1 MFSKDLGIDLGTI
14 FTRLADSTQ
23 VLSEE
28 PTIVA
33 IEVMDQKMV
42 AVGQEARDMY
52 GRVPES
58 IEVARPLKNWVIA
71 DYEITETLLSYLLQR
86 VSGSMRIFRPRVMIS
101 VPYGVTSVERRAV
114 YEATLEA
121 GSREAFLI
129 QQPLAAALG
138 VDLPIGS
145 PSGNMVIC
153 LGGGCTEAA
162 VMAMYGIV
170 SAETL
175 RAGGMDLD
183 DAIVNYVRRKYGIV
197 IGQVTAE
204 QLKIRI
210 GAAVPQDTENSLEV
224 QGQDQVTGLPR
235 PVTLTTGEI
244 VEALQDPLKAIVETG
259 RRVLEKTP
267 PELVADIIDRGVALC
282 GAGALL
288 RGIDKLLTK
297 SLGIPAYLVDNPMTC
312 VVEGAVKA
320 LPMYNILRRS
330 LPQVSYQRSKKRPG
344 GRFSSL
350 IQIIRHPL
358 QMGDRID
365 ILHPDVAG
373 DREIDGRIV
382 EDRLDAG
389 LH

>member
-1 MFSKDLGIDLGTI
+1 MFSKDLGIDLGTM
-14 FTRLADSTQ
+14 FTRIADSTQ
-23 VLSEE
+23 VLMEE

-33 IEVMDQKMV
+33 IEVEDQKMV
-42 AVGQEARDMY
+42 AVGQEALDMY

-58 IEVARPLKNWVIA
+58 IEVARPLKNGVIA
-71 DYEITETLLSYLLQR
+71 DYEITETLLSYLLR
-86 VSGSMRIFRPRVMIS
+86 RASGSMRIIRPRVMIT

-114 YEATLEA
+114 YEAVLEA
-121 GSREAFLI
+121 RGRGDAYLI

-138 VDLPIGS
+138 VDLPINS

-175 RAGGMDLD
+175 RAGGMELD

-204 QLKIRI
+204 QLKVRI
-210 GAAVPQDTENSLEV
+210 GAAVPQDTENSMEV

-244 VEALQDPLKAIVETG
+244 VEALQEPLKAVIETG

-282 GAGALL
+282 GGGALL
-288 RGIDKLLTK
+288 RGVDKLLTK

-312 VVEGAVKA
+312 AAEGAVKGLA
-320 LPMYNILRRS
+320 LYNVLRRN
-330 LPQVSYQRSKKRPG
+330 LPQV
-344 GRFSSL
+344 
-350 IQIIRHPL
+350 
-358 QMGDRID
+358 
-365 ILHPDVAG
+365 
-373 DREIDGRIV
+373 
-382 EDRLDAG
+382 
-389 LH
+389 

>member
-1 MFSKDLGIDLGTI
+1 MFSKDLGIDLGTM

-33 IEVMDQKMV
+33 IEVADQKMV

-58 IEVARPLKNWVIA
+58 IEVARPLKNGVIA

-86 VSGSMRIFRPRVMIS
+86 VSGSMRIFRPRVMIT

-114 YEATLEA
+114 YEAVLEA
-121 GSREAFLI
+121 GSREASLI

-138 VDLPIGS
+138 IDLPIGS

-175 RAGGMDLD
+175 RSGGIDLD
-183 DAIVNYVRRKYGIV
+183 EAIVAYVRRKYGIV

-204 QLKIRI
+204 QLKMKI
-210 GAAVPQDTENSLEV
+210 GAAVPQDTENSMEV

-244 VEALQDPLKAIVETG
+244 VEGLQEPLKQLTETC

-267 PELVADIIDRGVALC
+267 PELVSDIIDRGMALT
-282 GAGALL
+282 GGGALL

-297 SLGIPAYLVDNPMTC
+297 ALGIPAYLVDNPLTC
-312 VVEGAVKA
+312 VAEGAARA
-320 LPMYNILRRS
+320 LPMYALLRRN
-330 LPQVSYQRSKKRPG
+330 LPQV
-344 GRFSSL
+344 
-350 IQIIRHPL
+350 
-358 QMGDRID
+358 
-365 ILHPDVAG
+365 
-373 DREIDGRIV
+373 
-382 EDRLDAG
+382 
-389 LH
+389 

>member
-1 MFSKDLGIDLGTI
+1 VAMFSKDLGIDLGTM
-14 FTRLADSTQ
+14 FTRIADGTQ
-23 VLSEE
+23 VLLDE

-33 IEVMDQKMV
+33 IEVADQKMV
-42 AVGQEARDMY
+42 AVGREALDMY

-58 IEVARPLKNWVIA
+58 IEVARPLKNGVIA

-114 YEATLEA
+114 YEAVLEA
-121 GSREAFLI
+121 GSRDASLI

-138 VDLPIGS
+138 VDLPINS

-170 SAETL
+170 AAETL
-175 RAGGMDLD
+175 RAGGMELD
-183 DAIVNYVRRKYGIV
+183 EAIVNYVRRKYGVV

-204 QLKIRI
+204 HLKMKI
-210 GAAVPQDTENSLEV
+210 GAAVPQDTENSMEV

-244 VEALQDPLKAIVETG
+244 VEALQEPLKAVIETG

-282 GAGALL
+282 GGGALL

-297 SLGIPAYLVDNPMTC
+297 SLGIPAYLVDNPITC

-320 LPMYNILRRS
+320 LPMYNILRRN
-330 LPQVSYQRSKKRPG
+330 LPQV
-344 GRFSSL
+344 
-350 IQIIRHPL
+350 
-358 QMGDRID
+358 
-365 ILHPDVAG
+365 
-373 DREIDGRIV
+373 
-382 EDRLDAG
+382 
-389 LH
+389 

>member
-1 MFSKDLGIDLGTI
+1 VAVFSKDLGIDLGTVQ
-14 FTRLADSTQ
+14 TRLADTAQ
-23 VLSEE
+23 VLLEE

-33 IEVMDQKMV
+33 IEVEDQKMV
-42 AVGQEARDMY
+42 AVGREALVMY

-58 IEVARPLKNWVIA
+58 IEVARPMKNGVIA
-71 DYEITETLLSYLLQR
+71 DYEISETLLSYLLQR

-114 YEATLEA
+114 HEAILEA
-121 GSREAFLI
+121 GSRDASLI

-145 PSGNMVIC
+145 PSGNMVIS

-162 VMAMYGIV
+162 VIAMYGIV

-175 RAGGMDLD
+175 RAGGMELD
-183 DAIVNYVRRKYGIV
+183 DAIVNYVRRKYGVV

-204 QLKIRI
+204 QLKLKI
-210 GAAVPQDTENSLEV
+210 GAAVPQDIENSMEV

-244 VEALQDPLKAIVETG
+244 VEALQEPLKAVIETG

-282 GAGALL
+282 GGGALL

-297 SLGIPAYLVDNPMTC
+297 SLGIPAYLVDNPTTC

-320 LPMYNILRRS
+320 MPMYNILRRN
-330 LPQVSYQRSKKRPG
+330 LPQV
-344 GRFSSL
+344 
-350 IQIIRHPL
+350 
-358 QMGDRID
+358 
-365 ILHPDVAG
+365 
-373 DREIDGRIV
+373 
-382 EDRLDAG
+382 
-389 LH
+389 

>member
-1 MFSKDLGIDLGTI
+1 MFSKDLGIDLGTM
-14 FTRLADSTQ
+14 FTRLADGNQ
-23 VLSEE
+23 VLLEE

-33 IEVMDQKMV
+33 IEVYDQKMV

-58 IEVARPLKNWVIA
+58 IEVARPLRNGVVA

-114 YEATLEA
+114 YEAVLEA

-170 SAETL
+170 SGETL
-175 RAGGMDLD
+175 RMGGIDLD
-183 DAIVNYVRRKYGIV
+183 EAIVNYVRRKYGII

-204 QLKIRI
+204 QLKVRI
-210 GAAVPQDTENSLEV
+210 GAAVPQDTENSMEV

-282 GAGALL
+282 GGGAML

-330 LPQVSYQRSKKRPG
+330 LPQV
-344 GRFSSL
+344 
-350 IQIIRHPL
+350 
-358 QMGDRID
+358 
-365 ILHPDVAG
+365 
-373 DREIDGRIV
+373 
-382 EDRLDAG
+382 
-389 LH
+389 

>member
-1 MFSKDLGIDLGTI
+1 MFSKDLGIDLGTM
-14 FTRLADSTQ
+14 FTRIADGTQ
-23 VLSEE
+23 VLLDE

-33 IEVMDQKMV
+33 IEVADQKMV
-42 AVGQEARDMY
+42 AVGREALDMY

-58 IEVARPLKNWVIA
+58 IEVARPLKNGVIA

-114 YEATLEA
+114 YEAVLEA
-121 GSREAFLI
+121 GSRDASLI

-138 VDLPIGS
+138 VDLPINS

-170 SAETL
+170 AAETL
-175 RAGGMDLD
+175 RAGGMELD
-183 DAIVNYVRRKYGIV
+183 EAIVNYVRRKYGVV

-204 QLKIRI
+204 HLKMKI
-210 GAAVPQDTENSLEV
+210 GAAVPQDTENSMEV

-244 VEALQDPLKAIVETG
+244 VEALQEPLKAVIETG

-282 GAGALL
+282 GGGALL

-297 SLGIPAYLVDNPMTC
+297 SLGIPAYLVDNPITC

-320 LPMYNILRRS
+320 LPMYNILRRN
-330 LPQVSYQRSKKRPG
+330 LPQV
-344 GRFSSL
+344 
-350 IQIIRHPL
+350 
-358 QMGDRID
+358 
-365 ILHPDVAG
+365 
-373 DREIDGRIV
+373 
-382 EDRLDAG
+382 
-389 LH
+389 

>member
-1 MFSKDLGIDLGTI
+1 M
-14 FTRLADSTQ
+14 FTRLADGAQ
-23 VLSEE
+23 VALQE
-28 PTIVA
+28 PTVVA
-33 IEVMDQKMV
+33 IEVNEQKMV
-42 AVGQEARDMY
+42 AVGEEARDMV

-58 IEVARPLKNWVIA
+58 IEVARPLKNGVIA

-114 YEATLEA
+114 YEAILEA

-138 VDLPIGS
+138 IDLPIGS

-175 RAGGMDLD
+175 RAGGLDLD
-183 DAIVNYVRRKYGIV
+183 EAIINYVRRKYGVV

-210 GAAVPQDTENSLEV
+210 GAAVPQDTENSMEV

-235 PVTLTTGEI
+235 PITLTTGEI
-244 VEALQDPLKAIVETG
+244 VEALQDPLKQVVETG

-282 GAGALL
+282 GGGALL
-288 RGIDKLLTK
+288 RGVDKLLTK

-312 VVEGAVKA
+312 VVEGAMRSFSMLNV
-320 LPMYNILRRS
+320 LRRN
-330 LPQVSYQRSKKRPG
+330 LPQV
-344 GRFSSL
+344 
-350 IQIIRHPL
+350 
-358 QMGDRID
+358 
-365 ILHPDVAG
+365 
-373 DREIDGRIV
+373 
-382 EDRLDAG
+382 
-389 LH
+389 

>member
-1 MFSKDLGIDLGTI
+1 MAVFSKDLGIDLGTM

-23 VLSEE
+23 VLLEE

-33 IEVMDQKMV
+33 IEVDEQKMV
-42 AVGQEARDMY
+42 AVGQEARDMV

-58 IEVARPLKNWVIA
+58 IEVARPLKNGVIA
-71 DYEITETLLSYLLQR
+71 DYEITETLLAYLLRR

-114 YEATLEA
+114 YEAVMEA
-121 GSREAFLI
+121 GSREASLI
-129 QQPLAAALG
+129 QQSLAAALG
-138 VDLPIGS
+138 IDLPIGS

-153 LGGGCTEAA
+153 LGGGSTEAA
-162 VMAMYGIV
+162 VLAMHSIV

-175 RAGGMDLD
+175 RGGGLDLD
-183 DAIVNYVRRKYGIV
+183 EAIITYVRRKYGVI

-210 GAAVPQDTENSLEV
+210 GAAVPQDMEQSMEV

-244 VEALQDPLKAIVETG
+244 VEALQDPLKNIVETG

-282 GAGALL
+282 GGGALL

-297 SLGIPAYLVDNPMTC
+297 SLGIPAYLVDNPLTC
-312 VVEGAVKA
+312 VVEGTVRG
-320 LPMYNILRRS
+320 LGMYNLLRRN
-330 LPQVSYQRSKKRPG
+330 LPQV
-344 GRFSSL
+344 
-350 IQIIRHPL
+350 
-358 QMGDRID
+358 
-365 ILHPDVAG
+365 
-373 DREIDGRIV
+373 
-382 EDRLDAG
+382 
-389 LH
+389 

>member
-1 MFSKDLGIDLGTI
+1 MAVFSKDLGIDLGTM
-14 FTRLADSTQ
+14 FTRLADGTQ
-23 VLSEE
+23 VLLEE

-33 IEVMDQKMV
+33 IEVFDQKMV
-42 AVGQEARDMY
+42 AVGKEALDMY

-58 IEVARPLKNWVIA
+58 IEVARPLKNGVIA
-71 DYEITETLLSYLLQR
+71 DYEITETLLQYLLQR

-114 YEATLEA
+114 YEAVLEA
-121 GSREAFLI
+121 GSREASLI

-138 VDLPIGS
+138 VDLPINS

-183 DAIVNYVRRKYGIV
+183 EAIVNYVRRKYGVI
-197 IGQVTAE
+197 IGQGTAE

-210 GAAVPQDTENSLEV
+210 GAAVPQDIENSMEV

-244 VEALQDPLKAIVETG
+244 VEALQEPLKQIVESG
-259 RRVLEKTP
+259 RKVLEKTP
-267 PELVADIIDRGVALC
+267 PELVSDIIDRGVALC
-282 GAGALL
+282 GGGALL
-288 RGIDKLLTK
+288 RGVDKLLTK
-297 SLGIPAYLVDNPMTC
+297 SLGIPAYLVDNPLTC
-312 VVEGAVKA
+312 VVQGTVKGFSM
-320 LPMYNILRRS
+320 LNMIRRN
-330 LPQVSYQRSKKRPG
+330 LPQV
-344 GRFSSL
+344 
-350 IQIIRHPL
+350 
-358 QMGDRID
+358 
-365 ILHPDVAG
+365 
-373 DREIDGRIV
+373 
-382 EDRLDAG
+382 
-389 LH
+389 